1 VGDYTIVER
10 CSDCGAHIEEYTD
23 EEIGIFIVILG
34 TFIHREPAMA
44 APFLPEILTMTS
56 RYVGLL
62 TRIFSRLN
70 LSLFQHLFKQHPCL
84 AR

>member
-1 VGDYTIVER
+1 MGDYTIVER

-23 EEIGIFIVILG
+23 EEIGILIVILG

-56 RYVGLL
+56 R
-62 TRIFSRLN
+62 
-70 LSLFQHLFKQHPCL
+70 
-84 AR
+84 